1 MRIRHSFLLVLA
13 AATLVTGCASGGR
26 GATPR
31 MWEPDDALQR
41 ADKALGEAVG
51 DGRVTMR
58 GTGFLTTGLDKTLE
72 AGGEGPYRFDVACD
86 SEESPRVR
94 LVLSREG
101 GSGGSGGSG
110 DRSFDVS
117 CGTVGE
123 VTRLNFPAGTA
134 LTAHIEPTP
143 QDDSPPA
150 GVLSWQLLTLDP
162 QAVEGCADV
171 LAGCSG

>member
-1 MRIRHSFLLVLA
+1 MRIRHPFLLVLA
-13 AATLVTGCASGGR
+13 AATLVTGCGSGGQE
-26 GATPR
+26 ATPR

-58 GTGFLTTGLDKTLE
+58 GTGFLATGLDKTLE
-72 AGGEGPYRFDVACD
+72 AAGEGPYRFDVACD
-86 SEESPRVR
+86 SEERPRVK

-101 GSGGSGGSG
+101 GAG

-123 VTRLNFPAGTA
+123 VTRLNLPAGTA
-134 LTAHIEPTP
+134 LTAHIEPTR

-150 GVLSWQLLTLDP
+150 GVLSWQLLTVDP
-162 QAVEGCADV
+162 QAVEGCADA

>member
-13 AATLVTGCASGGR
+13 AATLVTGCATGGQE
-26 GATPR
+26 ATPR

-41 ADKALGEAVG
+41 ADKALGEGVG
-51 DGRVTMR
+51 NGRVAMR
-58 GTGFLTTGLDKTLE
+58 GTSFLASGMDKTLE
-72 AGGEGPYRFDVACD
+72 TAGEGPYRLDIACD
-86 SEESPRVR
+86 SEESPRVK
-94 LVLSREG
+94 LVLSRDQGPGE
-101 GSGGSGGSG
+101 
-110 DRSFDVS
+110 RSFDVS

-150 GVLSWQLLTLDP
+150 GVLSWQLLTVDP
-162 QAVEGCADV
+162 QGVEGCADA

>member
-1 MRIRHSFLLVLA
+1 MRIRHSLVLILA
-13 AATLVTGCASGGR
+13 AATLVTGCGSGGQE
-26 GATPR
+26 ATPR

-41 ADKALGEAVG
+41 ADKGLGKGVG

-58 GTGFLTTGLDKTLE
+58 GTSFLASGLDKTLE
-72 AGGEGPYRFDVACD
+72 AGGEGPYRFDIACD
-86 SEESPRVR
+86 SEDSPRVT

-101 GSGGSGGSG
+101 GSGE
-110 DRSFDVS
+110 RSFDVA

-123 VTRLNFPAGTA
+123 VTRLNFPAGAA
-134 LTAHIEPTP
+134 LSAHIEPAP

-162 QAVEGCADV
+162 ASVQGCPDA
-171 LAGCSG
+171 LAGCPS